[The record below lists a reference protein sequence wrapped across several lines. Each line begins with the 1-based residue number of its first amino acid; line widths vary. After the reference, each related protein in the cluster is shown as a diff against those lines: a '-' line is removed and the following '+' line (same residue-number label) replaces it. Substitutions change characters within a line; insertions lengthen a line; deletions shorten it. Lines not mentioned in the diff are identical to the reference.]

1 MQGCLSDRPQNEIGG
16 PRTACPRDGAASV
29 RGPHIGWSAAFFE
42 IKYQDP
48 LLYFHSSVL
57 AVVDWRDGAASLNG
71 CKAACLT
78 GLKMKSEVPGLP
90 ARAMARLPFGDLT
103 SAGVPP
109 SLRSSIF

>member
-1 MQGCLSDRPQNEIGG
+1 MQPRERGLYAALGGDLFCGRTGCSRVWLLGYRIGG
-16 PRTACPRDGAASV
+16 
-29 RGPHIGWSAAFFE
+29 RGDR
-42 IKYQDP
+42 QDP

-57 AVVDWRDGAASLNG
+57 AVVDSRDGAASLNG